1 MNVVNLNREVEEEK
15 EENKMAEPREI
26 LLEVDF
32 SDTT

>member
-1 MNVVNLNREVEEEK
+1 MNVVNLEKKVEEEK

-32 SDTT
+32 SETT